1 VSLGITFLFLSLQK
15 NCAIRNP
22 VYTAKFAGN
31 DGVSEYDF
39 STRATREARTV
50 LATVEIIMRVVTR
63 AHRLIQLNDSFA
75 GPKHHLRVCPV
86 PSVFPRLC
94 VFASPCVRARRGEN
108 VSRKRTFQPTP
119 RRAVASRNNTMLLML
134 RLQFRHNFLSRPRR
148 AEGGYRMPGL
158 L

>member
-1 VSLGITFLFLSLQK
+1 MGKLPDDDGLRVFLNMISQ
-15 NCAIRNP
+15 RQ
-22 VYTAKFAGN
+22 
-31 DGVSEYDF
+31 EE
-39 STRATREARTV
+39 REVRTV

-75 GPKHHLRVCPV
+75 GPKHHLRVCPA

-94 VFASPCVRARRGEN
+94 VLASPCTCARGGEN

-148 AEGGYRMPGL
+148 PKGGYRMPGL

>member
-1 VSLGITFLFLSLQK
+1 M
-15 NCAIRNP
+15 
-22 VYTAKFAGN
+22 
-31 DGVSEYDF
+31 
-39 STRATREARTV
+39 RTI

-86 PSVFPRLC
+86 PSVFSRLC
-94 VFASPCVRARRGEN
+94 VPASSCRCAREGEN

-148 AEGGYRMPGL
+148 ARGWLSDARAFVAFRRKMSFPL
-158 L
+158 TVR